1 MEDLSFFGLQV
12 IIYNPIPET
21 TIENIIFFYYLNMD
35 IEFILDPTKV
45 LWGSL

>member
-21 TIENIIFFYYLNMD
+21 TIENIIFF
-35 IEFILDPTKV
+35 II
-45 LWGSL
+45 